1 MREADRARPNAQE
14 RGYGPGWRKVRAEV
28 LRAVGIPESEWPL
41 WDVDHVPRYP
51 LLGEDHKLYTL
62 IPRKHGGHSS
72 VTMKETRRGVKAAW
86 RHSLPKPGELF
97 PEAVYLQRKPLRWE
111 DWGPA

>member
-1 MREADRARPNAQE
+1 MNRSDSERPGAHI
-14 RGYGPGWRKVRAEV
+14 RGYDATWRKVRAEV
-28 LRAVGIPESEWPL
+28 LRAAGIPESEWPS

-62 IPRKHGGHSS
+62 IPKKHRGHSS
-72 VTMKETRRGVKAAW
+72 LTMKETHRGVKAAW
-86 RHSLPKPGELF
+86 RQNIPKPGELF
-97 PEAVYLQRKPLRWE
+97 PEAVYMQRKRLRWE